1 MVPISM
7 TAAVGNCTANA
18 VLGRSSVI
26 LPKLLITILPK
37 TITPA
42 AKPKPVMSNNK
53 VRLIPSPTP
62 TTIPT
67 ALEQS
72 FPALAKAVIHMIIK
86 IM

>member
-37 TITPA
+37 TVTPA
-42 AKPKPVMSNNK
+42 AKPKPVMINNK
-53 VRLIPSPTP
+53 VRLISSPTP

-72 FPALAKAVIHMIIK
+72 FPALEKAVIHIIIK